1 MKRRGPSRRA
11 QPRDVRGRYARRP
24 QPPLWA
30 TALVF
35 AVMVGVIVL
44 VVVAGD

>member
-1 MKRRGPSRRA
+1 MKRRRAPRRA

-35 AVMVGVIVL
+35 AVMVAVIVL
-44 VVVAGD
+44 VVAAGD